1 MGTRDGFLPVIDFS
15 KEDCLKPGTSSWLSV
30 RREVCRALEE
40 IGGFMAIIPD
50 KVSAELHQTIFG
62 ALKDLF
68 EFPAELKSKNR
79 YEENPFCGH
88 FIYNS
93 VHESLGIQ
101 NPTHSEETQKFTH
114 LFWPNQN
121 DQFRDSVDS
130 YAKVMMELD
139 HVVTRMVFENY
150 GMEKYHDE
158 HIRSTSH
165 FIQFAKYKEPR
176 KAGSDVGLV
185 SHTDKNFNTILHQNH
200 VNGLEINTDDDEW
213 IMFDPHLP
221 SSFLFIASDVFKV
234 WSNGRIRACRH
245 RVNVRENDEARY
257 SVGFFS
263 VKIGVT
269 TVPKEL
275 VDEEHPLRYKSL
287 DQVEYIQAQRKNGIE
302 CTPEAYCGV

>member
-40 IGGFMAIIPD
+40 LGGFMATMPD

-93 VHESLGIQ
+93 
-101 NPTHSEETQKFTH
+101 
-114 LFWPNQN
+114 
-121 DQFRDSVDS
+121 
-130 YAKVMMELD
+130 
-139 HVVTRMVFENY
+139 
-150 GMEKYHDE
+150 
-158 HIRSTSH
+158 
-165 FIQFAKYKEPR
+165 FAKYKEPR
-176 KAGSDVGLV
+176 KAGSDVGIV

-263 VKIGVT
+263 LKIGVT

-287 DQVEYIQAQRKNGIE
+287 DQVEYIEAQRKNGIE
-302 CTPEAYCGV
+302 CTPEAFCGV

>member
-15 KEDCLKPGTSSWLSV
+15 KEDCLKPGTGSWLSV

-40 IGGFMAIIPD
+40 LGGFMATMPD

-79 YEENPFCGH
+79 YEENRFCGH

-139 HVVTRMVFENY
+139 RVVTRVVFENY

-176 KAGSDVGLV
+176 KAGSDVGIV
-185 SHTDKNFNTILHQNH
+185 SHTDKNFNTILMTVFVK
-200 VNGLEINTDDDEW
+200 VNQDVILLFVIL
-213 IMFDPHLP
+213 LP
-221 SSFLFIASDVFKV
+221 FKLKCIYVFSLVLGYADFL
-234 WSNGRIRACRH
+234 
-245 RVNVRENDEARY
+245 
-257 SVGFFS
+257 
-263 VKIGVT
+263 
-269 TVPKEL
+269 
-275 VDEEHPLRYKSL
+275 
-287 DQVEYIQAQRKNGIE
+287 
-302 CTPEAYCGV
+302 